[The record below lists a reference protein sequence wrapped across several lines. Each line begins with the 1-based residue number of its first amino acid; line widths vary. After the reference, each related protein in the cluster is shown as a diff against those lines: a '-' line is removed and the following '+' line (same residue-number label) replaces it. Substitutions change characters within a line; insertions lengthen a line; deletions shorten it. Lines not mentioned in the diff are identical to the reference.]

1 MSLRKTK
8 YTLGF
13 IIKDAGV
20 RPNSQNALMQV
31 DGSSSREKLQK
42 ICVFLAEVNHNVT
55 QKDQISPGNHQPF
68 ERLCDGLQEKKTK
81 KNIRLFS
88 KG

>member
-1 MSLRKTK
+1 MEGLREK
-8 YTLGF
+8 
-13 IIKDAGV
+13 
-20 RPNSQNALMQV
+20 
-31 DGSSSREKLQK
+31 KLQK
-42 ICVFLAEVNHNVT
+42 ICAFLAEVKHNVT

>member
-1 MSLRKTK
+1 MRLVGGRSLREKTK
-8 YTLGF
+8 
-13 IIKDAGV
+13 
-20 RPNSQNALMQV
+20 
-31 DGSSSREKLQK
+31 K

-81 KNIRLFS
+81 KKHTPF
-88 KG
+88 